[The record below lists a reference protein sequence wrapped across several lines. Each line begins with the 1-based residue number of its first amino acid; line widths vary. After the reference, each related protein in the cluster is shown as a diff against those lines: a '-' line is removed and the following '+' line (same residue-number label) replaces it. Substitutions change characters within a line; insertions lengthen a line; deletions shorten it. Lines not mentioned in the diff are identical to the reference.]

1 MLSTEELG
9 RYVYSE
15 IQDKLGDV
23 FCSNLFLQKVQLIV

>member
-23 FCSNLFLQKVQLIV
+23 FAVIYFCRRFS